1 MPLEVISVA
10 QDRNLATLLD
20 RPNVWSD
27 WQPSLYIGPLSWVRM
42 AALLMR
48 NVAVEE
54 VINALAPPLA
64 AMREE
69 MESQIVRY
77 AANPPENAKFSVS
90 YAGYRSYFD
99 DEIRTA
105 FAVFIERLDGDI
117 DARWLR
123 ERIQNDGVWE
133 QSFLWFFLNG
143 IAHASVYSTIDL
155 GKVSEEARWLAEMEF
170 FEPAH
175 TPADQFLVHC
185 FYSEFSNRFDFATP
199 LPDELCDRSAPIDP
213 FDSWEDDWIT
223 RRRALDDRWERELG
237 RAHLPP
243 ESAGDLSS
251 EAWLDFSWRN
261 DWSRALRVARVPTLD
276 WRWQAAFMLREV
288 PLGELVQKVETA
300 LFEMAD
306 RTARAVIEQA
316 HDRERAVADIR
327 FGEWF
332 MWWRENFRHWN
343 DPLREVLNDFCSAG
357 DAAFVG
363 DWLTRFEPAVF
374 ADFLVQS
381 AHGHVIERSLGFRRK
396 GEPKPITQLFTLGA
410 DQPIK
415 SMSLEDLTCKLYRR
429 FRDAHGINHD
439 SAELWCSFEVD
450 WNVPMAREQQ
460 AAIW

>member
-1 MPLEVISVA
+1 MAVSREFDVCPA
-10 QDRNLATLLD
+10 NLSSMLD
-20 RPNVWSD
+20 QPNVWSD
-27 WQPSLYIGPLSWVRM
+27 WQATLYIGPLSWVRM

-48 NVAVEE
+48 NVSVEE

-64 AMREE
+64 SIREQ
-69 MESQIVRY
+69 MESQIVSY
-77 AANPPENAKFSVS
+77 AANPPENTKYSVS
-90 YAGYRSYFD
+90 YAGYCAYFE
-99 DEIRTA
+99 DEVPTA
-105 FAVFIERLDGDI
+105 FRAFMERLGGNADV
-117 DARWLR
+117 RWLR
-123 ERIQNDGVWE
+123 ERIQADGVWE

-143 IAHASVYSTIDL
+143 IAHASVYGNIDIE
-155 GKVSEEARWLAEMEF
+155 KIDDDARWLADTEF
-170 FEPAH
+170 FEPARMA
-175 TPADQFLVHC
+175 ADQFLTWC
-185 FYSEFSNRFDFATP
+185 FYRKFSERFDFVAP
-199 LPDELCDRSAPIDP
+199 QPDELNASSLPIDP
-213 FDSWEDDWIT
+213 FNNWEDDWIT

-243 ESAGDLSS
+243 ESAADLPSD
-251 EAWLDFSWRN
+251 AWLDFSSRN
-261 DWSRALRVARVPTLD
+261 DWARALRVAKAPTLD

-288 PLGELVQKVETA
+288 PLDDLIQKIETA
-300 LFEMAD
+300 LLEMAD
-306 RTARAVIEQA
+306 TTARTVIEQA
-316 HDRERAVADIR
+316 RNRDRAVTDIR

-343 DPLREVLNDFCSAG
+343 DPLRGALNDFCSAG

-415 SMSLEDLTCKLYRR
+415 SMSLEDMTRKLYRR

-439 SAELWCSFEVD
+439 PAELWCSFEVD
-450 WNVPMAREQQ
+450 WNIPMERDQL
-460 AAIW
+460 AAH